1 MSLNQF
7 IAEAIK
13 VLGTDAN
20 EIVIEGA
27 KPMRNNPGAGEQRF
41 VNDFNAHML
50 ALFSGPAGDM
60 LLPDTSARYTRAALV
75 SDCCCRAG
83 PPSPGLHRRMFSG

>member
-1 MSLNQF
+1 MNSQEAEQAMPLNQF

-20 EIVIEGA
+20 EIVIEAA
-27 KPMRNNPGAGEQRF
+27 KPMRNNAGPGEQSF

-50 ALFSGPAGDM
+50 ALFSGQ
-60 LLPDTSARYTRAALV
+60 AA
-75 SDCCCRAG
+75 AK
-83 PPSPGLHRRMFSG
+83 

>member
-1 MSLNQF
+1 VLEIVPPWVRTELMDSQEAEQAMPLNQF

-20 EIVIEGA
+20 EIVIEAA
-27 KPMRNNPGAGEQRF
+27 KPMRNNVGPGEQSF

-50 ALFSGPAGDM
+50 ALFSGQ
-60 LLPDTSARYTRAALV
+60 AA
-75 SDCCCRAG
+75 AK
-83 PPSPGLHRRMFSG
+83 